1 MCLLLRCHWVG
12 ACRAFD
18 LFARAT
24 QTRPGV
30 INKDILEHALLQ
42 YGTGTA
48 APKEIR
54 KLIEHMPIAE
64 NAYQEFD
71 YGAHVAAFLT

>member
-1 MCLLLRCHWVG
+1 VPLVVSV

-24 QTRPGV
+24 QKRPGV
-30 INKDILEHALLQ
+30 INKEILEQALLQ
-42 YGTGTA
+42 YCAGVATD
-48 APKEIR
+48 KEIHQ
-54 KLIEHMPIAE
+54 LIDHLPFSE

-71 YGAHVAAFLT
+71 YATHVSSFLP